1 MFTETEYHNLTDL
14 ALMLNAIERR
24 LERMEEIL
32 KNHCEISGQN
42 ENFKGDFVRNLET
55 GLGGDYRGGSV
66 RGYKGERE
74 GGEKRGGKGAKIVP
88 NEVSTN
94 VAKRCIEIMA
104 AYVSEIEAQRLQ
116 SAPGFKSAVIEVQ
129 KLMKTGYSEREIV
142 QAVKDAANEPFW
154 RKNFRSMLKLSRKN
168 KDGVMYI
175 DLFLALNQKNH
186 KLPTNRPKI
195 IV

>member
-24 LERMEEIL
+24 LERMEEML

-42 ENFKGDFVRNLET
+42 ENFKETFLKVRN
-55 GLGGDYRGGSV
+55 GGMGGIIGGVEIGGIRGKEKG
-66 RGYKGERE
+66 GKKGGERGSE
-74 GGEKRGGKGAKIVP
+74 NAP
-88 NEVSTN
+88 CEVSTN